1 MQAEALVHHTF
12 GAGMSL
18 FASGWRVSDRTAPI
32 RPEENMTVKQLLSAA
47 VVVALVGGM
56 APVSAWADESA
67 TTSGTSASLH
77 SSIDRAAARLAID
90 RPAQKSV
97 NARKEAGTSASAMQA
112 SGGGGGHAMMIISL
126 VTAAAG
132 IGATY
137 YMVKQMQK
145 TTDNLNI
152 PK

>member
-1 MQAEALVHHTF
+1 
-12 GAGMSL
+12 
-18 FASGWRVSDRTAPI
+18 
-32 RPEENMTVKQLLSAA
+32 MTVKQLLSAA

-56 APVSAWADESA
+56 APVNAWAADES
-67 TTSGTSASLH
+67 TQPSGAAASLH
-77 SSIDRAAARLAID
+77 SSIDRAAARLAGD
-90 RPAQKSV
+90 RTTQKVV
-97 NARKEAGTSASAMQA
+97 NARKDAGTNASEMQA
-112 SGGGGGHAMMIISL
+112 SSGGGGHAMMIISL

-145 TTDNLNI
+145 TTDNINI